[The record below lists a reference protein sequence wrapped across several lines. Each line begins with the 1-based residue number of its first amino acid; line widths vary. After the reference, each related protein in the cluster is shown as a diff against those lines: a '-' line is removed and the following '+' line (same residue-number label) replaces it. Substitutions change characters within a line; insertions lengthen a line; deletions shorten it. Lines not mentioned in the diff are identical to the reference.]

1 MAIEQKNELSS
12 IEISNNGI
20 VHVVTQESFLVDGIV
35 KSSNQHRQGLAP
47 GDDVSNQ
54 QDQVKAVC
62 AAIWT
67 ADVIAAYQSN
77 VGG

>member
-1 MAIEQKNELSS
+1 MAVEQKTELAS
-12 IEISNNGI
+12 IEISNNGVI
-20 VHVVTQESFLVDGIV
+20 HVVTQESFVVDGVV

-54 QDQVKAVC
+54 PDQVKAVC

-67 ADVIAAYQSN
+67 PDVIAAYQSN
-77 VGG
+77 VEG